1 MVQELVT
8 VRRDPSTTRRA
19 RDDEAP
25 VTSETARRAF
35 RVRVQRR
42 ATPAGALFVDV
53 QLESRASG
61 RMVWAWTFSDP
72 TLADE
77 LERELDRDLD
87 ALDEHAFRRRHRVT
101 SDR

>member
-1 MVQELVT
+1 MT
-8 VRRDPSTTRRA
+8 VP
-19 RDDEAP
+19 P
-25 VTSETARRAF
+25 ARRAF

-42 ATPAGALFVDV
+42 ATPAGAVFLDV

-61 RMVWAWTFSDP
+61 RMVWAWTFTDP
-72 TLADE
+72 ALADE

-87 ALDEHAFRRRHRVT
+87 GLDEDAFRRRHRVP